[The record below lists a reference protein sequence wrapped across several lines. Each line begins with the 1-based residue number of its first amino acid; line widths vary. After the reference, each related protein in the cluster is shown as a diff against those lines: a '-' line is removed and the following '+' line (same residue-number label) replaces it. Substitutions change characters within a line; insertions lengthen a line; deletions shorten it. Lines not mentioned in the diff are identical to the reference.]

1 MQSTLLVLLGSFIGG
16 LFGFVFGLL
25 YLALIIGVIYGGWK
39 TFEKA
44 GKPGW
49 AILVP
54 IYNIIILHE
63 IVGRDLIKILF
74 FLVPLANIY
83 FGITLYISLAKSF
96 GKRDTS
102 DYILAIFFWP
112 FTLGLGN
119 AQYVGPSEGPNTTT
133 NGFNIQPT
141 TY

>member
-1 MQSTLLVLLGSFIGG
+1 MQSQLLFSLTGLLVGIFALIFNLLFFG
-16 LFGFVFGLL
+16 LFV
-25 YLALIIGVIYGGWK
+25 ALIYGGWK

-49 AILVP
+49 AMLVP

-74 FLVPLANIY
+74 FLIPLVNIY
-83 FGITLYISLAKSF
+83 FAITLYVSLAKSF
-96 GKRDTS
+96 GKSSTG
-102 DYILAIFFWP
+102 DYILAVFFWP
-112 FTLGLGN
+112 FTLGLSN
-119 AQYVGPSEGPNTTT
+119 ARYVGPSEGPSTTV
-133 NGFNIQPT
+133 NGFNTNPT